1 MTATVPTST
10 NANAAHMDPELLA
23 GALEKIET
31 TEVPTIKKIAI
42 AFSGGL
48 DSTLC
53 IVLAKEKYGAEVVPI
68 TVDVGQGE
76 DEIAMAFEKAAL
88 LGIEPLLIDAKEE
101 FSTEWLSKAI
111 QANSDYNGYP
121 VSTSMTRQLIA
132 AKVAQAAVELDCDAL
147 MEGSTGKGND
157 QYRMHNV
164 FKIFA
169 PKCEILVPVRDF
181 DLTRSEEL
189 ALCAHYGVPVEEI
202 ISGGDDKTMWCRS
215 IASGG
220 IGLDTV
226 IPDHVW
232 MWLTPP
238 QQAPDEPVTLS
249 ITFENGLP
257 VALDGKPM
265 ALHELIPALN
275 TIGGAHGIGKI
286 DIWEDGIMDLKSRE
300 IYEAPAATIILKVH
314 KDIEGMTLTK
324 QQVAFKKNVDATWAS
339 LVYHGEWFQPL
350 KADLDAFVASTQQV
364 VQGTWTISLYKG
376 NVDIVKRESA
386 ASLFKPEIR
395 SIAASGFNQQLCGP
409 AAYIKGLPFEVL
421 ALRDAELAKEQNGAG
436 TALVAD

>member
-1 MTATVPTST
+1 MSTTLTPTET
-10 NANAAHMDPELLA
+10 YTDQALLD
-23 GALEKIET
+23 GALAKVAAID
-31 TEVPTIKKIAI
+31 VASVKKVAI

-53 IVLAKEKYGAEVVPI
+53 IVLAKQKYDAEVVLI

-88 LGIEPLLIDAKEE
+88 LGIEPILIDAKAE
-101 FSTEWLSKAI
+101 FANEWLAKAI
-111 QANSDYNGYP
+111 VANSDYNGYP

-132 AKVAQAAVELDCDAL
+132 AKVAQMAVKLGCDGL
-147 MEGSTGKGND
+147 MEGSSGKGND

-164 FKIFA
+164 FTIFA
-169 PKCEILVPVRDF
+169 PDLKVIVPVRDF
-181 DLTRSEEL
+181 DLTRTEEL
-189 ALCAHYGVPVEEI
+189 ALCAHYGVPVTEI

-226 IPDHVW
+226 IPDHIW

-238 QQAPDEPVTLS
+238 AQAPDEAATLTL
-249 ITFENGLP
+249 TFEHGLP
-257 VALDGKPM
+257 VALNGQTLP
-265 ALHELIPALN
+265 LPEIIQTLNEL
-275 TIGGAHGIGKI
+275 GGQHGVGKI

-300 IYEAPAATIILKVH
+300 IYEAPGAKIILAVH

-324 QQVAFKKNVDATWAS
+324 QQLQFKKQVDATWGT

-350 KADLDAFVASTQQV
+350 KADLDAFIAST
-364 VQGTWTISLYKG
+364 
-376 NVDIVKRESA
+376 
-386 ASLFKPEIR
+386 
-395 SIAASGFNQQLCGP
+395 
-409 AAYIKGLPFEVL
+409 
-421 ALRDAELAKEQNGAG
+421 
-436 TALVAD
+436 

>member
-1 MTATVPTST
+1 
-10 NANAAHMDPELLA
+10 
-23 GALEKIET
+23 
-31 TEVPTIKKIAI
+31 
-42 AFSGGL
+42 
-48 DSTLC
+48 
-53 IVLAKEKYGAEVVPI
+53 
-68 TVDVGQGE
+68 
-76 DEIAMAFEKAAL
+76 
-88 LGIEPLLIDAKEE
+88 
-101 FSTEWLSKAI
+101 
-111 QANSDYNGYP
+111 
-121 VSTSMTRQLIA
+121 
-132 AKVAQAAVELDCDAL
+132 
-147 MEGSTGKGND
+147 
-157 QYRMHNV
+157 MHNV

>member
-1 MTATVPTST
+1 MSATTVST
-10 NANAAHMDPELLA
+10 THIDPELLA
-23 GALEKIET
+23 LALKKVET
-31 TEVPTIKKIAI
+31 TEIQPASKIAI

-53 IVLAKEKYGAEVVPI
+53 IMLAKEKYGAEVVPI

-76 DEIAMAFEKAAL
+76 DEIAMAFEKAAV

-101 FSTEWLSKAI
+101 FTAEWLTKAI

-132 AKVAQAAVELDCDAL
+132 AKVAQKAAELGCDAL

-169 PKCEILVPVRDF
+169 PHCQILVPVRDF
-181 DLTRSEEL
+181 DLTRAEEL

-238 QQAPDEPVTLS
+238 QQAPDEPATITL
-249 ITFENGLP
+249 TFKNGLP
-257 VALDGKPM
+257 VALNGQQMP
-265 ALHELIPALN
+265 LHELIPALN
-275 TIGGAHGIGKI
+275 TLGGQHGIGKI

-300 IYEAPAATIILKVH
+300 IYEAPGAKIILTVH

-324 QQVAFKKNVDATWAS
+324 QQVAFKKSVDATWAS

-350 KADLDAFVASTQQV
+350 KADLDAFIASTQQV
-364 VQGTWTISLYKG
+364 VEGTWTVSLYKG
-376 NVDIVKRESA
+376 NIDIIKRESA

-395 SIAASGFNQQLCGP
+395 SIESSGFNQQLCGP

-421 ALRDAELAKEQNGAG
+421 ALRDAEMAKAASDETQD
-436 TALVAD
+436 ALVAD

>member
-1 MTATVPTST
+1 MTATLPTT
-10 NANAAHMDPELLA
+10 NATAAGFDPLLLA
-23 GALEKIET
+23 AALDKVTT
-31 TEVPTIKKIAI
+31 TEVPSVNKIAI

-68 TVDVGQGE
+68 TVDVGQGD

-101 FSTEWLSKAI
+101 FTSEWLTKAI

-132 AKVAQAAVELDCDAL
+132 AKVAQQAVALGCDAL
-147 MEGSTGKGND
+147 MEGSTGRGND

-169 PKCEILVPVRDF
+169 PQCQILVPVRDF
-181 DLTRSEEL
+181 DLTRTEEL

-220 IGLDTV
+220 IALDTV

-232 MWLTPP
+232 MWLKPP
-238 QQAPDEPVTLS
+238 TQASDTPVTLTL
-249 ITFENGLP
+249 TFENGLP
-257 VALDGKPM
+257 VALDGTRMP
-265 ALHELIPALN
+265 LHELIPVLN
-275 TIGGAHGIGKI
+275 TLGGAHGIGKI

-324 QQVAFKKNVDATWAS
+324 QQLTFKKQVDAGWAS

-350 KADLDAFVASTQQV
+350 KANLDAFVASTQHV
-364 VQGTWTISLYKG
+364 VQGTWTVQLYKG
-376 NVDIVKRESA
+376 NIDILKRESA

-395 SIAASGFNQQLCGP
+395 SIEASGFNQQLCGP

-421 ALRDAELAKEQNGAG
+421 ALRDKELSKAG
-436 TALVAD
+436 